1 MRGEEE
7 KLRKEQEEKR
17 SSQFW
22 AAREWKRQRSAK
34 MGAEKLD
41 LTASLVNRCT
51 ESDGQ

>member
-1 MRGEEE
+1 
-7 KLRKEQEEKR
+7 
-17 SSQFW
+17 
-22 AAREWKRQRSAK
+22 